1 MRSDNGSN
9 FVGAVKE
16 LRKSFQDMN
25 HSGINKYLQMHGAD
39 WITWVKNPPMA
50 SYMGG
55 VWERQIRTAGGIL
68 NALVKTYGKRLD
80 DESLHALLAKVEAIV
95 NSRPMTTETIS
106 DVKSDVPLSP
116 ANLPTMKSKVTLPP
130 PGYYSSADIYSRKS
144 WKRVEHIANEFWS
157 RWRKEFLRTL
167 QERKTCK
174 TSRHCTEDN
183 RDIVLLKDKTHQNHS
198 PVACI
203 IETFADKH
211 GVVEIV
217 RLKFGSENSAQ
228 RELVR
233 TIAKIVLLVEGDSP
247 TESQGLN
254 LN

>member
-1 MRSDNGSN
+1 M
-9 FVGAVKE
+9 
-16 LRKSFQDMN
+16 
-25 HSGINKYLQMHGAD
+25 
-39 WITWVKNPPMA
+39 
-50 SYMGG
+50 
-55 VWERQIRTAGGIL
+55 
-68 NALVKTYGKRLD
+68 
-80 DESLHALLAKVEAIV
+80 
-95 NSRPMTTETIS
+95 
-106 DVKSDVPLSP
+106 
-116 ANLPTMKSKVTLPP
+116 
-130 PGYYSSADIYSRKS
+130 
-144 WKRVEHIANEFWS
+144 
-157 RWRKEFLRTL
+157 

-183 RDIVLLKDKTHQNHS
+183 RDIVLLKDKTHQNHC